1 MPVVLGLLLVL
12 TLLGG
17 SAAAETAHG
26 AGLRVNELQ
35 VVGTHNSYH
44 REISEREQA
53 AYDAAI
59 RPPAT
64 TTRSSP
70 TATPRCHGSSR
81 DRPQGGRP

>member
-1 MPVVLGLLLVL
+1 MCRPYMPVVLGLLLVL

-59 RPPAT
+59 RPPGDYDAFLAYSHAT
-64 TTRSSP
+64 L
-70 TATPRCHGSSR
+70 PRQFAR
-81 DRPQGGRP
+81 